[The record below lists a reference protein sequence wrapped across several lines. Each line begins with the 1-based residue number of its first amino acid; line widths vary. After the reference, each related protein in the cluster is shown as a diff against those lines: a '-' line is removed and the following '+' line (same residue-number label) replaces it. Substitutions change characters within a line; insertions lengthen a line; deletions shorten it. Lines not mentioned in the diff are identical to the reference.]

1 MGATASVGGMTG
13 QNDTVA
19 APASCAV
26 LTMELQ
32 RGVCGDLAGSPH
44 LARAVASAGLT
55 DAARRLVTGAREAG
69 VTVVHCTFSIVP
81 DDDRRGRSVDL
92 DLPVMAAAAASPTLL
107 RRGDPS
113 AELIADLGPAAT
125 DLVSE
130 RHHGLTPFGGTD
142 LADQLRAR
150 NIEHIVA
157 CGVSLNIGI
166 PGLVYEAVGE
176 GFGVTVATD
185 AVVGLPAAFGEAVL
199 ANAVAFVARLATVD
213 EIVSEWSR

>member
-1 MGATASVGGMTG
+1 MSGP
-13 QNDTVA
+13 NDTVA
-19 APASCAV
+19 PPVNCAV

-44 LARAVASAGLT
+44 LARAATSVGLT
-55 DAARRLVTGAREAG
+55 DAAGRLLAGARASG
-69 VTVVHCTFSIVP
+69 VTVVHCTFSVVP
-81 DDDRRGRSVDL
+81 GGDSPERGIDL
-92 DLPVMAAAAASPTLL
+92 SLPVMAAAAANPSLL
-107 RRGDPS
+107 RKGDPS
-113 AELIADLGPAAT
+113 AELIAELGPAPG

-130 RHHGLTPFGGTD
+130 RHHGLTPFGGTE

-150 NIEHIVA
+150 NIEHVVA

-185 AVVGLPAAFGEAVL
+185 AVVGLPPAFGDAML
-199 ANAVAFVARLATVD
+199 ANALAFVARLATVD
-213 EIVSEWSR
+213 EIVGDWSR

>member
-1 MGATASVGGMTG
+1 
-13 QNDTVA
+13 
-19 APASCAV
+19 
-26 LTMELQ
+26 MELQ

-44 LARAVASAGLT
+44 LARAVEAAGV
-55 DAARRLVTGAREAG
+55 DVAAVRLVEGARAAG
-69 VTVVHCTFSIVP
+69 AVVAHCTFSILP
-81 DDDRRGRSVDL
+81 DGDGVDL

-113 AELIADLGPAAT
+113 TELLDGLGPAPG

-130 RHHGLTPFGGTD
+130 RHHGLTPFTGTD
-142 LADQLRAR
+142 LGDRLRAAGVD
-150 NIEHIVA
+150 HVVA

-185 AVVGLPAAFGEAVL
+185 AVVGLPPAFGEAVL
-199 ANAVAFVARLATVD
+199 ANAVGYVARLTTVD
-213 EIVSEWSR
+213 QLLDSWSSRR